1 MIDELRALAVFAKT
15 IETGSFR
22 AAARAL
28 GLAPSV
34 VSHHVSQL
42 ESRLGVALLYRSTR
56 RLSLTPDGQALYGHA
71 QAMLQAAETGLNE
84 LAGRAAEPAG
94 ALRLSLPAF
103 FARGPL
109 TASLAAFSQCH
120 PKVEL
125 ELDYSDEKRDL
136 IRDGIDLAIRIG
148 ELQDSALKSRR
159 LFDMPRLLVAAP
171 SLLDARTA
179 PACPADLADW
189 PWLGIRM
196 RGKRKT
202 LIDAAGQR
210 HDFAIQ
216 PQITVNSVDAACQLA
231 AAGCGLATPPAFLAE
246 GELAAGKL
254 RVALPEYRVE
264 PLGVY
269 AVWPA
274 NATRESLTL
283 RLVRFLAELPPH
295 Q

>member
-1 MIDELRALAVFAKT
+1 M
-15 IETGSFR
+15 
-22 AAARAL
+22 
-28 GLAPSV
+28 

-94 ALRLSLPAF
+94 TLRLSLPAF

-109 TASLAAFSQCH
+109 TTSLAAFSRCH

-171 SLLDARTA
+171 SLLDARGE
-179 PACPADLADW
+179 PASPAELADW

-196 RGKRKT
+196 RAKRKT
-202 LIDAAGQR
+202 LIDAAGRR

-216 PQITVNSVDAACQLA
+216 PRITANSVDAACQLA
-231 AAGCGLATPPAFLAE
+231 IAGCGLATPPAFLVE
-246 GELAAGKL
+246 NELAAGQL
-254 RVALPEYRVE
+254 RVVLPDCQVE
-264 PLGVY
+264 ALGVY

-274 NATRESLTL
+274 NAARESLTL

>member
-15 IETGSFR
+15 TETGSFR

-94 ALRLSLPAF
+94 TLRLSLPAF

-109 TASLAAFSQCH
+109 TTSLAAFSRCH

-171 SLLDARTA
+171 SLLDARGE
-179 PACPADLADW
+179 PASPAELADW

-196 RGKRKT
+196 RAKRKP
-202 LIDAAGQR
+202 LIDAAGRR

-216 PQITVNSVDAACQLA
+216 PRITANSVDAACQLA
-231 AAGCGLATPPAFLAE
+231 IAGCGLATPPAFLVE
-246 GELAAGKL
+246 NELAAGQL
-254 RVALPEYRVE
+254 RVVLPDCQVE
-264 PLGVY
+264 ALGVY

-274 NATRESLTL
+274 NAARESLTL